1 MIDLNIK
8 WKPTKPKENVEMV
21 KQLQKLGWVSSAWTT
36 ASFGKIGVKAQKQST
51 TIVLD
56 SVDMKECSS
65 YRGLVGDKARE
76 VTQLS
81 RINVTVD
88 DVVDAQALT
97 AGNETLNSYD
107 IVAACPGNAAVFA
120 YLCKSA
126 QVDIISID
134 FSRKVSFPMIKKQV
148 RQTSSDYSS
157 LSINFYLFCFGS
169 LIKL

>member
-1 MIDLNIK
+1 MIDLNVK
-8 WKPTKPKENVEMV
+8 WKPSKSKDNFDVV
-21 KQLQKLGWVSSAWTT
+21 KQLQKLGWASTAWTT
-36 ASFGKIGVKAQKQST
+36 SVFGKLGTKAQKQST

-56 SVDMKECSS
+56 SSDMKECTS
-65 YRGLVGDKARE
+65 YRRVVSNSTSDL
-76 VTQLS
+76 TQFS

-97 AGNETLNSYD
+97 AGNETLNGYD

-148 RQTSSDYSS
+148 
-157 LSINFYLFCFGS
+157 SINLLFQPCCFFFHNS
-169 LIKL
+169 PFSW